1 MPRIRCRF
9 DDFEVEEV
17 PLYPPCGE
25 GEHTFLLI
33 EKSGIDT
40 EAVVRDLEREL
51 RVPRLAIGYA
61 GRKDRWAVTRQWF
74 SLPRLDPTAALAL
87 AGQSWPSPVGA
98 GGLACAGGGEARSQA
113 AHGGPG
119 GESLPDRGA

>member
-1 MPRIRCRF
+1 MPRIRCRL

-51 RVPRLAIGYA
+51 RVPRLGIGYA
-61 GRKDRWAVTRQWF
+61 GRKDRWAVTRQWM
-74 SLPRLDPTAALAL
+74 SVPRLEPAAALAV
-87 AGQSWPSPVGA
+87 AGQSWRV
-98 GGLACAGGGEARSQA
+98 LEALK
-113 AHGGPG
+113 HGHKLRTGD
-119 GESLPDRGA
+119 LVANRFR